1 MEYPELPKIP
11 WFIFASQVRIKWAY
25 GVMPEGYAPDDVPPL
40 DGTDGYYR
48 KETREIMKDKK
59 LMPKP
64 ATKKGKGK
72 EKSGK
77 EGCKHK

>member
-1 MEYPELPKIP
+1 
-11 WFIFASQVRIKWAY
+11 
-25 GVMPEGYAPDDVPPL
+25 MPEGYAPDDVPPL